1 MTDRTNPAPLD
12 RRSRRTRAALRSA
25 FVALVLAKGYERVT
39 VEDITDAADLARA
52 TFYAHY
58 TDKGDLLA
66 AIIDEMS
73 VDLAT
78 RLAQIAPVEAA
89 VVRGEVVLE
98 LYKHAAEHRDL
109 YRLTFGG
116 AADGKARRAYIAP
129 LIPRVIEN
137 FAARIDAFDTVP
149 PVPPELTAQAFIGM
163 HMALVEWWLTEAPDY
178 TAAQMA
184 SYEMQLFLNGFRW
197 AHGLGEDEVT
207 LDESLLKQG

>member
-1 MTDRTNPAPLD
+1 MTDRSNPAPLD

-25 FVALVLAKGYERVT
+25 FVTLVLEKGYEHVT

-66 AIIDEMS
+66 AIVDEMS
-73 VDLAT
+73 VDLTT
-78 RLAQIAPVEAA
+78 RLAQIAPTDSA

-98 LYKHAAEHRDL
+98 LFTHAAEHRDL

-116 AADGKARRAYIAP
+116 AADGKARRAYVIP
-129 LIPRVIEN
+129 LVPRVVEN
-137 FAARIDAFDTVP
+137 FAARIDAFGSVP
-149 PVPPELTAQAFIGM
+149 PIPPELTAQAFIGM
-163 HMALVEWWLTEAPDY
+163 HMALVEWWLTDAPYY

-184 SYEMQLFLNGFRW
+184 AYEMRLFLHGFRW
-197 AHGLGEDEVT
+197 AHGLAEGEVT
-207 LDESLLKQG
+207 LDESLLNDA